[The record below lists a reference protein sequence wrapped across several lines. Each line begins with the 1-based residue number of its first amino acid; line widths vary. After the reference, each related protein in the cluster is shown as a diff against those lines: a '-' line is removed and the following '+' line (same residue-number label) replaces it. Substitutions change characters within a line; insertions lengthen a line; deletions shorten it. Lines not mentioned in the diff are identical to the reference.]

1 MMTLSDICKRRSPR
15 FFCRSVLSATIQWIN
30 PQKDWDRVKMLFFGV
45 NTGVILRWREEMGLQ
60 RLVRLLCVPPPFCVH
75 VCVRA
80 LTCYRHAT
88 SLTWEVEIPRGQLYL
103 RRDPRRYTDTRGTL
117 RIPLHYLKLPAREQ
131 KRDRRQELEAAR
143 RNQLAV
149 RIAP

>member
-15 FFCRSVLSATIQWIN
+15 FFCRSVLSASIQWVN
-30 PQKDWDRVKMLFFGV
+30 PQTDWDRVKMLFFGV
-45 NTGVILRWREEMGLQ
+45 NTGVIFRWTEEMCLQ
-60 RLVRLLCVPPPFCVH
+60 RLVCLLCVPPPLFTH
-75 VCVRA
+75 MCVRA
-80 LTCYRHAT
+80 YILSPCYLPH
-88 SLTWEVEIPRGQLYL
+88 L
-103 RRDPRRYTDTRGTL
+103 RSGDTERSTLSPGDPRRYTDTRSTL
-117 RIPLHYLKLPAREQ
+117 RIPLHYLKPPAREQ